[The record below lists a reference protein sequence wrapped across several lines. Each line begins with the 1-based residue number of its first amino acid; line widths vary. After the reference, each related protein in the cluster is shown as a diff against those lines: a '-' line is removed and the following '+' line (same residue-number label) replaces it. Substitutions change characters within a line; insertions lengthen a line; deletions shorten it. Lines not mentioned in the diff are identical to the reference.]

1 MVLALSAIS
10 LSSCLLDDSVTDYGK
25 GPNVVGFASPSLT
38 LQAEGTGLD
47 IETQIPVQIIGP
59 RVNKLSDDIN
69 VTVNIDPSSTAVEG
83 TNFRMVTNSITLSP
97 DGEDV
102 LTGMLPIVIITE
114 GIETPYVGDP
124 PVIVLNIT
132 EISTSENVVI
142 NEKTQQVSASIAYS
156 CAFDIT
162 NYEGTYI
169 ATTDEFGIYLAQPVP
184 FQVVAGPGENQI
196 TLVNVAAHP
205 EEYDVV
211 VDVNPENGDLTI
223 ERQPVLNYTNF
234 GATPYGELSWEGS
247 GTSTTAGGECIGM
260 LEVTNGYFVAAGTFG
275 EFKTVFVK
283 Q

>member
-1 MVLALSAIS
+1 MKKNIIKNMRNLMVLALSAIS

-124 PVIVLNIT
+124 PVIVLNI
-132 EISTSENVVI
+132 
-142 NEKTQQVSASIAYS
+142 
-156 CAFDIT
+156 
-162 NYEGTYI
+162 
-169 ATTDEFGIYLAQPVP
+169 
-184 FQVVAGPGENQI
+184 
-196 TLVNVAAHP
+196 
-205 EEYDVV
+205 
-211 VDVNPENGDLTI
+211 
-223 ERQPVLNYTNF
+223 
-234 GATPYGELSWEGS
+234 
-247 GTSTTAGGECIGM
+247 
-260 LEVTNGYFVAAGTFG
+260 
-275 EFKTVFVK
+275 
-283 Q
+283 